1 MPKKKGKLGL
11 KKGKEIGAIAKSKG
25 GGSGQI
31 GGDLG
36 GVWIIDV
43 LEQVAKALFGLSSK
57 PMDSKGR
64 AQVLPESSK
73 ENRENSTGSRP
84 VYFMGKVE
92 TVDAGDGSGAARI
105 VQLVT
110 VQKQPAG
117 VSDDQDEDVSEE
129 PEISGST
136 DQGPVAAQGND
147 GEDMIINVDMNRENS
162 ETAKE
167 PETAKVSETFKG
179 SGTYYDPSVGA
190 GSCGSVHKATELVAA
205 LNKDQFESTS
215 NPNNSPSCGKCA
227 VVRSKSEGS
236 GEVKV
241 RITDMC
247 PGCMN
252 GGLDLSPA
260 AFKKIAREEKGRVE
274 IEWEFVEC

>member
-1 MPKKKGKLGL
+1 MLKKKGKLGL
-11 KKGKEIGAIAKSKG
+11 KKGRQIGRIAKSRG
-25 GGSGQI
+25 G

-43 LEQVAKALFGLSSK
+43 LEQVAKAVFGLNSK
-57 PMDSKGR
+57 PSSSKGR
-64 AQVLPESSK
+64 AQVLPQSSV
-73 ENRENSTGSRP
+73 ENREKSTSSRR
-84 VYFMGKVE
+84 VYFMGKVD
-92 TVDAGDGSGAARI
+92 TVDAGGDGNIARI
-105 VQLVT
+105 IQLVT
-110 VQKQPAG
+110 VQKEPIVA
-117 VSDDQDEDVSEE
+117 SDGQDEGINQAPEGDVSV
-129 PEISGST
+129 G
-136 DQGPVAAQGND
+136 QGPEAVQGMD
-147 GEDMIINVDMNRENS
+147 GGDMPVNVDMNTEIP
-162 ETAKE
+162 ETAKV
-167 PETAKVSETFKG
+167 PETSKVSETFKG

-205 LNKDQFESTS
+205 LNINQFEATS

-247 PGCMN
+247 PGCKKW
-252 GGLDLSPA
+252 GLDLSPA
-260 AFKKIAREEKGRVE
+260 AFKKIAREDKGRVE